1 MSDMS
6 GAGLAQLVKEIKLA
20 SENIR
25 KSDDANRNRLE
36 GLESRYTSLE
46 TSVNDLFKRTGR
58 PGAEWSSDLTDERKD
73 AAAMVI
79 AKHSLDVPRFET
91 TDYQPSSSQVDEALQ
106 ATRGLR
112 QLIPTN

>member
-46 TSVNDLFKRTGR
+46 TSINDLFKRTGR
-58 PGAEWSSDLTDERKD
+58 PGAEWSSDLTDEHSQQAYRVGRTPMTGRNV
-73 AAAMVI
+73 AAQ
-79 AKHSLDVPRFET
+79 RF
-91 TDYQPSSSQVDEALQ
+91 S
-106 ATRGLR
+106 GLG
-112 QLIPTN
+112 Q